1 MTSTPARTIAV
12 IATSVVMLFS
22 AGCNRAEPPLT
33 PQATP
38 PATPQASAIA
48 PKRELNAQGVAF
60 ANMTYLDDLRNAIQG
75 NDAFISMEEGLTL
88 SRIDLRVDANTYA
101 KDYDAN
107 EIAADN
113 KYKGKKILLIGKIN
127 SINKDIG
134 GNGYLALRGPG
145 MFQDVQ
151 ARLSDA
157 GMEGAA
163 DLAKGMTVYLV
174 CDHGMK
180 VATMTTARNCQRY
193 SQHLDALRPSI
204 EKSIVAFLSG
214 DLAMPNSHAQAVV
227 AGYVLGTEL
236 PAGSPCLTNANACEA
251 ELAQITNDTAR
262 QHAFK
267 AKADALLKSLKTT

>member
-1 MTSTPARTIAV
+1 MTFIPTRSIA
-12 IATSVVMLFS
+12 IATTSLAILFS
-22 AGCNRAEPPLT
+22 IGCDKAEQPVK
-33 PQATP
+33 PQA
-38 PATPQASAIA
+38 ASPET

-60 ANMTYLDDLRNAIQG
+60 AKFTYLDDLKNAIQG
-75 NDAFISMEEGLTL
+75 NDTFITMEEGLTL
-88 SRIDLRVDANTYA
+88 SQIDLRVDANTYA
-101 KDYDAN
+101 KDYEAN

-163 DLAKGMTVYLV
+163 DLSKGMTIYLV

-193 SQHLDALRPSI
+193 SQHLEALRPNI
-204 EKSIVAFLSG
+204 EKSITAFLSG
-214 DLAMPNSHAQAVV
+214 DLAMPTPQAQAIVS
-227 AGYVLGTEL
+227 GYVLGTEL
-236 PAGSPCLTNANACEA
+236 PAGSPCLTNADACET
-251 ELAQITNDTAR
+251 ELTKLTNDKAR
-262 QHAFK
+262 QSTFK
-267 AKADALLKSLKTT
+267 GKVDALLKSLKTT

>member
-1 MTSTPARTIAV
+1 MTSIPARTLAV
-12 IATSVVMLFS
+12 VATCFALLLS
-22 AGCNRAEPPLT
+22 AGCNQAE
-33 PQATP
+33 P
-38 PATPQASAIA
+38 PATPQTTAPATLPASAA
-48 PKRELNAQGVAF
+48 PPKRELNAQGVAF
-60 ANMTYLDDLRNAIQG
+60 ANVAYLDDLKNAIQG
-75 NDAFISMEEGLTL
+75 HDAFISMEESLKL

-101 KDYDAN
+101 NDYEAN

-193 SQHLDALRPSI
+193 SQHLDTLRPGIEQSI
-204 EKSIVAFLSG
+204 TAFLSG
-214 DLAMPNSHAQAVV
+214 DLALPSTQAEAVV
-227 AGYVLGTEL
+227 SGYVLGAEL
-236 PAGSPCLTNANACEA
+236 PAGSPCLTNADACEA
-251 ELAQITNDTAR
+251 ELAKITNEPAR
-262 QHAFK
+262 QHAVK
-267 AKADALLKSLKTT
+267 TKADALLQSLKTT